1 MWYENW
7 WFLQQIRLPVSPD
20 KGHQCPQPHAGQ
32 RSPAHGWAIAMTR
45 GWQPATCSP
54 LMVHWTE
61 GRAGR
66 RPFLCPAVLLL
77 AWRGKWGCW
86 VLEKWSSEGIE
97 KGKKK
102 KNHTANAL
110 FDVCFTCPLE
120 RSCVLAGTLRAGV
133 CSCSTAVKP
142 GPRSGKRRTYSQAL
156 VEFCSWGRALNY
168 QQAQINSGVTD
179 CTAVPL

>member
-1 MWYENW
+1 MGM
-7 WFLQQIRLPVSPD
+7 LSP
-20 KGHQCPQPHAGQ
+20 GEMGQ
-32 RSPAHGWAIAMTR
+32 RGDR
-45 GWQPATCSP
+45 
-54 LMVHWTE
+54 E
-61 GRAGR
+61 G
-66 RPFLCPAVLLL
+66 
-77 AWRGKWGCW
+77 
-86 VLEKWSSEGIE
+86 
-97 KGKKK
+97 KK

-110 FDVCFTCPLE
+110 FDVCFTRPLE

-179 CTAVPL
+179 CTAVPLQKGRSTDAKWQATVKCEFCLPSLQMHRPSTGEHAPSFLQLQTDEQLVPQVPAMQVMVQSSPCKPEKNRVS